1 MTAAG
6 ARKPADYPVER
17 NARLEQEWRAYDEY
31 YSGETLNKPYFYHN
45 RGPEDRFVSAL
56 MAKFHI
62 RRGDRLLDI
71 GCGNG
76 FHSRLF
82 ADHGLAVTGVDR
94 STKAIDFCRSHHG
107 DACTWVCDDA
117 FKLDAVEEFDWA
129 FCFWFMYFNA
139 FEDLAQASQDARRLM
154 HYLKPGGT
162 LFFLWHSDLTAVR
175 LPPDRFSVL
184 NYTLPQLERLFP
196 EYRVQSYAVDSPALA
211 CRLLGR
217 WSFNKYVTRLSCAR
231 VYMQAS
237 TWKRARLMLAVT
249 K

>member
-6 ARKPADYPVER
+6 TRKPTDYPVDR
-17 NARLEQEWRAYDEY
+17 SDRLEQEWRAYDEY
-31 YSGETLNKPYFYHN
+31 YSDRTLVKPYFYHD
-45 RGPEDRFVSAL
+45 RRREDRFVSAL
-56 MAKFHI
+56 MAKFCI
-62 RRGDRLLDI
+62 RPGDRLIDI

-76 FHSRLF
+76 FYSRLF
-82 ADHGLAVTGVDR
+82 ADRGLKVTGVDR
-94 STKAIDFCRSHHG
+94 SVKAIEFCNSQHG

-117 FKLDAVEEFDWA
+117 FNLNVVEEFDWA

-139 FEDLAQASQDARRLM
+139 FEDLAHAADDARRLM
-154 HYLKPGGT
+154 QYVKPGGT

-184 NYTLPQLERLFP
+184 NYTLPQLQRLFP
-196 EYRVQSYAVDSPALA
+196 GYRIQSYAVDSPALA
-211 CRLLGR
+211 CRILGR
-217 WSFNKYVTRLSCAR
+217 WAFNKYVTRLSCAR

-237 TWKRARLMLAVT
+237 NWKRARLILAVT